1 MKIKDGYV
9 LREVAGSNIVVPVGN
24 AQVSFSGI
32 MTLNDVGTFI
42 WRMLESEN
50 GASREEII
58 DAVLGEYDAEA
69 ETVEKDV
76 DRFIIKLRAQHLIED

>member
-42 WRMLESEN
+42 WRMLESES

-58 DAVLGEYDAEA
+58 DAVLAEYDAEA
-69 ETVEKDV
+69 EAVGRDV
-76 DRFIIKLRAQHLIED
+76 DRFITKLRVQSLIED

>member
-9 LREVAGSNIVVPVGN
+9 LREVAGSNIVVPIGN

-42 WRMLESEN
+42 WRMLESES

-58 DAVLGEYDAEA
+58 DAVLAEYDAEA
-69 ETVEKDV
+69 EAVGRDV
-76 DRFIIKLRAQHLIED
+76 DRFITKLRVQSLIED